1 MSMTKCK
8 LEAAR
13 EQRLVALILC
23 QNFRR
28 RDSCIID
35 MAMPQIYRLHNYMT
49 KISDPNILLLIY
61 EQAVAHVAIAVRID
75 VNVVDYS
82 ITATTR
88 IGGSNNKNEQ

>member
-1 MSMTKCK
+1 MHYWYGNAPNI
-8 LEAAR
+8 EAS
-13 EQRLVALILC
+13 Q
-23 QNFRR
+23 
-28 RDSCIID
+28 
-35 MAMPQIYRLHNYMT
+35 LHDK

-88 IGGSNNKNEQ
+88 IGGSNNKNEQWQQVDDTWQQINRESAAQ